1 MGVSNLEDTR
11 MKTKDR
17 LIESALESFSE
28 RWYETVSVAE
38 ICRNANL
45 SNGVFYRYF
54 KDKEE
59 IFKEILDIF
68 LKDLSENLEHI
79 KGESVTQRLDYL
91 FNAIVNSGVKFKR
104 MVSVYREGQYRF
116 QEYEKKLADIYK
128 KGLSEVFKKDISEA
142 EYLFGA
148 CGIRFLSIR
157 SLYKHIVLVNK
168 ILLQGEKMVLNG
180 IFSNQVNNYEKIFDF
195 DAKQLEAVQETT
207 SREKLISAGMELFGE
222 YGYYNVNVY
231 DIAKKAGFAVGT
243 FYIYFDSKEEFM
255 SELID
260 IINSKT
266 RHFISQNINH
276 SLNRIE
282 QELQG
287 MYLFLK
293 FFEDKLIYYQIVRE
307 AEFVVNGKV
316 KDYYDNFEK
325 GYLKNL
331 KDVKDYDYSA
341 VANFL
346 VGISHYLGIQT
357 LFNRSAEDKKS
368 IIKELGTLLYSGME
382 K

>member
-79 KGESVTQRLDYL
+79 KGESVVQRLDYL

-116 QEYEKKLADIYK
+116 HEYEKKLADIYK

-142 EYLFGA
+142 EYLFGT

-157 SLYKHIVLVNK
+157 SLYKHLVLDDK

-180 IFSNQVNNYEKIFDF
+180 IFNSQVNDFEKIFDF
-195 DAKQLEAVQETT
+195 DPKQLETAQETT

-255 SELID
+255 SELIE
-260 IINSKT
+260 IINYKT

-307 AEFVVNGKV
+307 AEFVVNSKV

-331 KDVKDYDYSA
+331 NDVKDYDHSV

-346 VGISHYLGIQT
+346 MGISHYLGIET
-357 LFNRSAEDKKS
+357 LFSRSAEDKKS

>member
-1 MGVSNLEDTR
+1 
-11 MKTKDR
+11 
-17 LIESALESFSE
+17 
-28 RWYETVSVAE
+28 
-38 ICRNANL
+38 
-45 SNGVFYRYF
+45 
-54 KDKEE
+54 
-59 IFKEILDIF
+59 
-68 LKDLSENLEHI
+68 
-79 KGESVTQRLDYL
+79 
-91 FNAIVNSGVKFKR
+91 
-104 MVSVYREGQYRF
+104 
-116 QEYEKKLADIYK
+116 
-128 KGLSEVFKKDISEA
+128 
-142 EYLFGA
+142 
-148 CGIRFLSIR
+148 
-157 SLYKHIVLVNK
+157 
-168 ILLQGEKMVLNG
+168 
-180 IFSNQVNNYEKIFDF
+180 
-195 DAKQLEAVQETT
+195 
-207 SREKLISAGMELFGE
+207 
-222 YGYYNVNVY
+222 
-231 DIAKKAGFAVGT
+231 
-243 FYIYFDSKEEFM
+243 
-255 SELID
+255 
-260 IINSKT
+260 

>member
-1 MGVSNLEDTR
+1 MEDTR

-142 EYLFGA
+142 EYLFGT

-157 SLYKHIVLVNK
+157 SLYKHIVLDNK

>member
-68 LKDLSENLEHI
+68 LEDLSENLEHI

-142 EYLFGA
+142 EYLFGT

-157 SLYKHIVLVNK
+157 SLYKHIVLDNK